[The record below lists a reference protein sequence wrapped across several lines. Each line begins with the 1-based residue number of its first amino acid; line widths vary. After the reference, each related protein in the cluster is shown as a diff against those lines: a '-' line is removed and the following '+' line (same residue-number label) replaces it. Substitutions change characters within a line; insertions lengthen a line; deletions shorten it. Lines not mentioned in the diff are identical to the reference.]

1 MKIKVKQSVTGI
13 KGNQPFIAFSVSG
26 KEYDRI
32 SKYHGKDLDGY
43 VVDIYKPKRSDNA
56 NAYMWVLIEQIAER
70 SGQPRGD
77 VYRKAIREAGAY
89 QDIELDNEA
98 VNQFAKIWGSNGVG
112 WFTEEI
118 ISNNKKTV
126 LRAYYGS
133 SAYNSKQMSRL
144 IDYVVDE
151 AKFWDIETMT
161 PEELMRLKGMKE

>member
-1 MKIKVKQSVTGI
+1 MKVRIKQCVTGI
-13 KGNQPFIAFSVSG
+13 KGQQPYVAFSISG

-98 VNQFAKIWGSNGVG
+98 VNQFTKIWSSNGVG

-118 ISNNKKTV
+118 ISNDKKTV